1 MAHNLYKDP
10 QTGQMSMMYT
20 GDVPWHRLGTKL
32 DKPSNSREAIRAANL
47 DWQVEKYPLHFNT
60 PVGLRNVK
68 GQYVVMRKDLWEKGY
83 GSYFG
88 VVSKGYQP
96 LQNETAFEFFD
107 SLVGSNAAIY
117 DTAGALGNGE
127 RIWILAKLPYIIRVA
142 GNDICEKYLL
152 LSNSHDG
159 KSSVQMKFTPI
170 RVVCQNTLT
179 MALEQG
185 VTYRVPHKGNV
196 LEKLNKSE
204 LADFIRN
211 RFSNIEQGFQQM
223 VATPMSRKTID
234 EYLQLVF
241 PDPVDETD
249 QKAFIKTLSNRQ
261 SGMRYFE
268 TGCGNQEKGVAGTL
282 WAAYNGITEMVDY
295 GEPAQDL
302 DHHLNS
308 IWFGGGYS
316 LKVRAYRIAL
326 DNIKTWA
333 G

>member
-1 MAHNLYKDP
+1 MAHRLSTDP
-10 QTGQMSMMYT
+10 KSGQISMMFV
-20 GDVPWHRLGTKL
+20 GDTPWHELGTKL
-32 DKPSNSREAIRAANL
+32 DSLATSKEAIRAAHL
-47 DWQVEKYPLHFNT
+47 DWQVEKYPLFYET
-60 PVGLRNVK
+60 PLGKRNVD
-68 GQYVVMRKDLWEKGY
+68 GQFVLMRKDLWEKGH

-88 VVSKGYQP
+88 IVSKGYQP
-96 LQNETAFEFFD
+96 LQNEIAFEFFD
-107 SLVGSNAAIY
+107 SLVGSNAAVY
-117 DTAGALGNGE
+117 DTAGALGKGE
-127 RIWILAKLPYIIRVA
+127 RVWILAKLPDIIRVA
-142 GNDICEKYLL
+142 GDDICEQYLL

-185 VTYRVPHKGNV
+185 VTYRVPHKGKV

-211 RFSNIEQGFQQM
+211 RFAQIEHGFQQL
-223 VATPMSRKTID
+223 AEIPMTRKKVD

-241 PDPVDETD
+241 PDPSDPTNL
-249 QKAFIKTLSNRQ
+249 KGFSRALSNRQ
-261 SGMRYFE
+261 TGKRYFE
-268 TGCGNQEKGVAGTL
+268 TGHGNQEKGVAGTL

-295 GEPAQDL
+295 GEPTRDL
-302 DHHLNS
+302 DRHLNS
-308 IWFGGGYS
+308 IWFGDGYS

-326 DNIKTWA
+326 DNIKSWA